1 MSAIMPL
8 EGLKLIPGTQEGICR
23 VSFQNVSV
31 NERLRWDRYIRLNA
45 AARVINDLKEESST
59 VLDVGGFDGAL
70 ALFVP
75 DVHVEVID
83 PITTGG
89 DFMKMEI
96 PDGFY
101 DIVSAIDVIEHLEP
115 SLREDFLTK
124 LTRVAKKLILIN
136 YPSLQ
141 SLDAQKA
148 VLVACDNQ
156 FIKEHV
162 HWKLP
167 ETGWVMG
174 FLSGLG
180 FRCESA
186 DYGNIA
192 LWAGQFVASQM
203 ANEKADEL
211 NKYLI
216 EHHLDEPF
224 TKPLYKM
231 VVCKR
236 E

>member
-1 MSAIMPL
+1 MSSIMPL
-8 EGLKLIPGTQEGICR
+8 EGLRLSPGTQEGICR
-23 VSFQNVSV
+23 VSFQDTKVK
-31 NERLRWDRYIRLNA
+31 ETLRWDRYIRLNA
-45 AARVINDLKEESST
+45 AARVINDLKEEAST

-75 DVHVEVID
+75 DTHVEVID
-83 PITTGG
+83 PVTTGG

-96 PDGFY
+96 PDQFY
-101 DIVSAIDVIEHLEP
+101 DIVCAIDVLEHVEP
-115 SLREDFLTK
+115 SLREDFLAK
-124 LTRVAKKLILIN
+124 LSRVSKNLVLIN

-162 HWKLP
+162 AWKLP

-174 FLSGLG
+174 FMSAHG
-180 FRCESA
+180 FYCESA

-192 LWAGQFVASQM
+192 LWAGQFVASQLGY
-203 ANEKADEL
+203 EKADEL

-216 EHHLDEPF
+216 EQHLDEPF